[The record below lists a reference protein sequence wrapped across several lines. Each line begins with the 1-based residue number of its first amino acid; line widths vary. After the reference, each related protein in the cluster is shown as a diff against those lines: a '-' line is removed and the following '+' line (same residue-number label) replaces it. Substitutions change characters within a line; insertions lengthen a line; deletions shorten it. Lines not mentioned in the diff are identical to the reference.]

1 MFGSV
6 MQLVLSVALLFSGA
20 TAQTSSDWRARYG
33 LPESERYV
41 VDSGVMMTVFYS
53 PDGRA
58 CRAIIEPK
66 KPPSREGFEQLLA
79 KIIPLG
85 ERGRKIR
92 SIGLSSS
99 ANRIES
105 EEFDR
110 VSIALIRRDQEITA
124 AKIYWKGVTCRLPE

>member
-1 MFGSV
+1 VFASA
-6 MQLVLSVALLFSGA
+6 MQLVLFAVLLFPLA
-20 TAQTSSDWRARYG
+20 TAQASSDWRSRYG

-41 VDSGVMMTVFYS
+41 VDSGTMMTVFYS
-53 PDGRA
+53 PDGRT

-66 KPPSREGFEQLLA
+66 KPPSREGIEQLLA

-85 ERGRKIR
+85 ERGKKIR

-105 EEFDR
+105 EDFDR

-124 AKIYWKGVTCRLPE
+124 AKIYWKGVSCRFPE